1 MKDWKNMCRRF
12 FYPPIW
18 LILLLTVI
26 STVALVAVFV
36 KGWDTSPMA
45 YVVYM
50 LSFYSLTVICIA
62 CYKTFPGYYKRI
74 KGKVY
79 ENKYANR
86 YITDAAFKT
95 HITLYRSL
103 TVNLLYAA
111 TNAVSAIIYSTNWF
125 AIFAVYYAI
134 MAVMRFLLVRYVNRK
149 GID

>member
-26 STVALVAVFV
+26 RTVALVAVFV

-86 YITDAAFKT
+86 YITDVICFKKST
-95 HITLYRSL
+95 MVIMLSKRSGRKL
-103 TVNLLYAA
+103 HLRF
-111 TNAVSAIIYSTNWF
+111 SA
-125 AIFAVYYAI
+125 
-134 MAVMRFLLVRYVNRK
+134 
-149 GID
+149 